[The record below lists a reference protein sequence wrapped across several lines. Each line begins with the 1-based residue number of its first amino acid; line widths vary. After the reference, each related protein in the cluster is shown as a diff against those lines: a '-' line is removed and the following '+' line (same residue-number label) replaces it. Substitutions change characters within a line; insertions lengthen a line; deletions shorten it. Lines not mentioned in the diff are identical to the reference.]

1 MLDIKK
7 IDNNW
12 TLFLDRD
19 GVINH
24 EKHLDYIY
32 NYEEFI
38 FYEGVKEALAQFAKI
53 FKYIFI
59 ATNQRGVGKGLMSEQ
74 DLLELHAKMMA
85 DISEAGGKIDGIYYC
100 TSLSNDDPDRK
111 PKPGMAFKAR
121 QKYPDI
127 DFSKSIMVGNNISDM
142 EFGRNAG
149 MNTVFLKTTQPDL
162 QLPHPAVDLDYNS
175 LLNFA
180 EAVNIAR
187 NLY

>member
-1 MLDIKK
+1 MLDLKK
-7 IDNNW
+7 IDNSW

-32 NYEEFI
+32 HYDEFI
-38 FYEGVKEALAQFAKI
+38 FYEGVKEALAIFAKR
-53 FKYIFI
+53 FRYIFV

-74 DLLELHAKMMA
+74 DLELIHSHMIA
-85 DISEAGGKIDGIYYC
+85 DIVKTGGRIDEIYYC

-111 PKPGMAFKAR
+111 PNPGMALKAKEQYR
-121 QKYPDI
+121 EVDLT
-127 DFSKSIMVGNNISDM
+127 KSLMVGNNISDM

-149 MNTVFLKTTQPDL
+149 MHTVFLKTTQPDL
-162 QLPHPAVDLDYNS
+162 QLPHVAVDLAYNS

-180 EAVNIAR
+180 EALNNER
-187 NLY
+187 NLS